1 MSITYGMNLAKSW
14 GATQWYGTVLMKAYT
29 THTEE
34 SEVFLSY
41 RHSDK
46 ATAWELAYDLDRQ
59 DRRVFIDVHDDTLV
73 PGQRDLDD
81 ALVTAID
88 NARTMIIVVS
98 DETQGSWWVPW
109 EIGVLTHSGKPRAM
123 YKLQTTRPF
132 PAYVEKLKRLQNLTE
147 ANSWVTVFSKL
158 PRLGDRR

>member
-1 MSITYGMNLAKSW
+1 MPITFGMNLAKSW
-14 GATQWYGTVLMKAYT
+14 DDMRWSGTVMMKAYT

-41 RHSDK
+41 RHADQS
-46 ATAWELAYDLDRQ
+46 TALGLANDLDRQ
-59 DRRVFIDVHDDTLV
+59 GRRVYIDVHDDTLV

-88 NARTMIIVVS
+88 NSDTMIVIVS

-109 EIGVLTHSGKPRAM
+109 EIGVSTPSDKPRAM
-123 YKLQTTRPF
+123 YKPQTYRPL
-132 PAYVEKLKRLQNLTE
+132 PAYLEKLKRLRNSTE
-147 ANSWVTVFSKL
+147 ANSWVTAFS
-158 PRLGDRR
+158 RLR